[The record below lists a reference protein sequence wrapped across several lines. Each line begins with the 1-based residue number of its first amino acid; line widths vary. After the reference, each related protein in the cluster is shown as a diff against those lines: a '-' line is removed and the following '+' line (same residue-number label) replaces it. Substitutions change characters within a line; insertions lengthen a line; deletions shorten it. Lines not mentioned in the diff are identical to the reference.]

1 MIGGARA
8 FALRP
13 GLRSGPSPVHHRDM
27 MARGP
32 GCLSKYAAVTLVP
45 CFGMAVLATACS
57 GEAGRERDD
66 TLANLP
72 AAGAAGTSATGEGTA
87 AMPGTGPEL
96 RVSESWVDGATN
108 GVGVQGAFFTYQD
121 GSGRTLITPDA
132 TRTQTGY
139 CVAGTAAEVLDG
151 NFGGTYGAVA
161 ALNLSQQV
169 DSTTADA
176 YDATAYG
183 VVGFGFDIVGN
194 TGGALRFVVK
204 QYATHD
210 GFCINRVPDCAS
222 GCTATE
228 VRLDELTQN
237 CWTPGGPT
245 PAATSLQALE
255 WQITTTEGA
264 ETAFDYCIEN
274 LHALVDPSLVPAR
287 PAPAAPAENEP
298 ERNGG
303 Y

>member
-1 MIGGARA
+1 
-8 FALRP
+8 
-13 GLRSGPSPVHHRDM
+13 M

-45 CFGMAVLATACS
+45 FLGVAGLALACS
-57 GEAGRERDD
+57 SESGRERDD

-72 AAGAAGTSATGEGTA
+72 AAGAAGTSAAAGEGA
-87 AMPGTGPEL
+87 PPAPGTGPDL
-96 RVSESWVDGATN
+96 LVSESWVDSATN

-121 GSGRTLITPDA
+121 GSGRTQITPDA

-139 CVAGTAAEVLDG
+139 CVAGTAAEVLDAD
-151 NFGGTYGAVA
+151 FGGTYGAVA
-161 ALNLSQQV
+161 ALNLSQQI
-169 DSTTADA
+169 DSTTAEA

-222 GCTATE
+222 GCKAE

-245 PAATSLQALE
+245 PAPTSLQALE

-274 LHALVDPSLVPAR
+274 LHAIVDPSLAPAQ
-287 PAPAAPAENEP
+287 PAPAAPAEEEAP
-298 ERNGG
+298 GRNGG

>member
-1 MIGGARA
+1 M
-8 FALRP
+8 
-13 GLRSGPSPVHHRDM
+13 
-27 MARGP
+27 
-32 GCLSKYAAVTLVP
+32 
-45 CFGMAVLATACS
+45 ACS
-57 GEAGRERDD
+57 GETGRERDD

-72 AAGAAGTSATGEGTA
+72 AAGAGGASTGPGEGA
-87 AMPGTGPEL
+87 APMPSSGPDL
-96 RVSESWVDGATN
+96 LVSESWVDSATN

-121 GSGRTLITPDA
+121 GSGRTLITADA
-132 TRTQTGY
+132 TRTQTGF

-169 DSTTADA
+169 GSTTPDA

-204 QYATHD
+204 QFATHD
-210 GFCINRVPDCAS
+210 GFCVNRVPDCAS
-222 GCTATE
+222 GCTAE
-228 VRLDELTQN
+228 FRLDELTQN

-245 PAATSLQALE
+245 PAPTSLQALE

-274 LHALVDPSLVPAR
+274 LHAVVDPSLVPTR
-287 PAPAAPAENEP
+287 PAAPAEDDTP
-298 ERNGG
+298 GRNGG

>member
-1 MIGGARA
+1 
-8 FALRP
+8 
-13 GLRSGPSPVHHRDM
+13 M

-45 CFGMAVLATACS
+45 IWGLGLATACS
-57 GEAGRERDD
+57 SESGRERDD

-72 AAGAAGTSATGEGTA
+72 AAGAAGASASPGEGA
-87 AMPGTGPEL
+87 AVPGTGPDL
-96 RVSESWVDGATN
+96 LVSESWVDSATN

-121 GSGRTLITPDA
+121 GSGRTQITPDA

-139 CVAGTAAEVLDG
+139 CVAGRAAEVLNAD
-151 NFGGTYGAVA
+151 FGGTYGAVA

-176 YDATAYG
+176 YDATAHG
-183 VVGFGFDIVGN
+183 VVGFGFDIVGV

-204 QYATHD
+204 QFATHD
-210 GFCINRVPDCAS
+210 GFCINRVPDCAN
-222 GCTATE
+222 GCTAV

-237 CWTPGGPT
+237 CWTPGGAK
-245 PAATSLQALE
+245 PAPTSLQALE

-264 ETAFDYCIEN
+264 ETPFDYCIEN
-274 LHALVDPSLVPAR
+274 LHAVVDPSLVPAR
-287 PAPAAPAENEP
+287 PAPAAPVEDEVP
-298 ERNGG
+298 GRNGG